1 MARYIQLSEHLTQ
14 GELEKRYR
22 QAHSGVERSHWQI
35 LWLLSSGKRVPEVA
49 EVTGYCQDWI
59 RKLVRRYNA
68 MGEATVSDKRRGHA
82 GRPRLLAAKDEAELK
97 AELES
102 AQASNAAWDS
112 VQTAEWMSR
121 KLGRA
126 VGANRGREVLQRL
139 GFSTKTPRTR
149 HAKADQQAQDLF
161 KKNMA

>member
-68 MGEATVSDKRRGHA
+68 VGEAAVSDKRRGHA
-82 GRPRLLAAKDEAELK
+82 GRPRLLSAAQESELK
-97 AELES
+97 AELAAAS
-102 AQASNAAWDS
+102 ASNAAWNS
-112 VQTAEWMSR
+112 VQTAAWMSQA
-121 KLGRA
+121 LGRK
-126 VGANRGREVLQRL
+126 VSANRGQEVLQRL
-139 GFSTKTPRTR
+139 GYTNKTPRTR
-149 HAKADQQAQDLF
+149 HAKADEQAQDLF